1 MLIIVNSCNGHCNA
15 LQVKDSFYLAA
26 SNALKSVHEWAT
38 HAGLA
43 VSPSSIKNLQVS
55 LIKNQRTL
63 NRDLGW
69 TCVVNIAYDNCNFKF
84 SVGQSMDL
92 KDQTFESIMTG
103 LFFAPPKEV
112 LPEHLEYAERIWN
125 THPNNPNAINML
137 PMITLANVLLT
148 TEATIKL
155 AEHCQWHTTLVLIEN
170 YFPEL

>member
-15 LQVKDSFYLAA
+15 LQVKNSFYLAA

-69 TCVVNIAYDNCNFKF
+69 TCVVNIAYDNCNFK
-84 SVGQSMDL
+84 SGVSQSTDL
-92 KDQTFESIMTG
+92 KD
-103 LFFAPPKEV
+103 
-112 LPEHLEYAERIWN
+112 
-125 THPNNPNAINML
+125 
-137 PMITLANVLLT
+137 
-148 TEATIKL
+148 
-155 AEHCQWHTTLVLIEN
+155 
-170 YFPEL
+170 